1 MTRRLLPL
9 LLSLVVFAL
18 PVSLPAVELPGS
30 VARLQTDRELF
41 QDGSRA
47 WEEGRQDEALQ
58 RLRGLV
64 VRYPDSPYASQAA
77 LLLARIF
84 YLNDSFDE
92 ARLYFERA
100 GQRAGTPEFTLLQ
113 GALAI
118 TDGRTAEGLARLQTL
133 APADLAPRDRFLRT
147 RALARGLVAADRP
160 LEGLMALARVLEDAA
175 ELPAGD
181 QRAVEEQAYAI
192 LEQLDDATLAEAAFM
207 FRGTAFGQ
215 SARLLQARQLAAAGR
230 EDEAEQLVR
239 DLLADPAPFIYR
251 RDAVLLLDRLTG
263 SPWLQRAVGVL
274 LPLSGRYA
282 TFGELVRRGME
293 LARQAYGPDAV
304 RFIYTDIADKD
315 VSLEVDRLANEERV
329 MALAGPITG
338 GKALE
343 AARQAQYQQVPILSL
358 AQREGIPELGDY
370 VFRDSLTSRLQARAL
385 ARYAVQ
391 EMGWTS
397 FGILRPQSRFGEEFA
412 RVFSEEVG
420 ALGGLVTVEE
430 TYAPDATD
438 FRRQIRL
445 LMGED
450 PDAPDDPGPLSE
462 EEQLE
467 DLFVPDFP
475 PVDFDALFIPD
486 YADKIELIAPQLPF
500 YGIENVPL
508 LGING
513 WNDPD
518 LLRHA
523 GRYVE
528 GAVFA
533 DGFFRYSSHPFV
545 QDFVRRY
552 FERYGEEPSILE
564 AQGYD
569 VAGILLSIFTRADV
583 RSREDVR
590 LALSRL
596 HNYPGVTGA
605 TSFDFNGEADKI
617 LFLLQIRQG
626 RIVQLDD

>member
-1 MTRRLLPL
+1 MSRP
-9 LLSLVVFAL
+9 
-18 PVSLPAVELPGS
+18 
-30 VARLQTDRELF
+30 QTDRELF
-41 QDGSRA
+41 QDGLKA

-58 RLRGLV
+58 RLRGFV
-64 VRYPDSPYASQAA
+64 IRYPDSVYAPQAA

-92 ARLYFERA
+92 ARLYFDRA
-100 GQRAGTPEFTLLQ
+100 AQRAGTPEFELMQ
-113 GALAI
+113 GALAVA
-118 TDGRTAEGLARLQTL
+118 DGRTAEGLGRLRTL
-133 APADLAPRDRFLRT
+133 AADDLAPRDRFLRA
-147 RALARGLVAADRP
+147 RALARGLTDSGRA
-160 LEGLMALARVLEDAA
+160 LEGLLALHQVLNRGDD
-175 ELPAGD
+175 LPAID
-181 QRAVEEQAYAI
+181 RRALEGQAYDI
-192 LEQLDDATLAEAAFM
+192 LQQLDDAVLGEAAFM
-207 FRGTAFGQ
+207 FRGTALGQ
-215 SARLLQARQLAAAGR
+215 SARLLQARRLYAAGR
-230 EDEAEQLVR
+230 SDEAQQQVR
-239 DLLADPAPFIYR
+239 SLIADPVPFAYR

-263 SPWLQRAVGVL
+263 KPWLQRAVGVM

-293 LARQAYGPDAV
+293 LAREVYGRDAV
-304 RFIYTDIADKD
+304 RFIYTDIAGKD

-338 GKALE
+338 GRAME

-370 VFRDSLTSRLQARAL
+370 VFRDSLTSRLQARTL

-391 EMGWTS
+391 ERGWTA
-397 FGILRPQSRFGEEFA
+397 FGILRPQSRLGEEFA
-412 RVFSEEVG
+412 RVFSEEVA
-420 ALGGLVTVEE
+420 ALGGLVIDEE
-430 TYAPDATD
+430 AYSPDATD

-450 PDAPDDPGPLSE
+450 PEAPDDPGPLSE

-486 YADKIELIAPQLPF
+486 YADKVELIAPQLPF
-500 YGIENVPL
+500 YGIEGVPL

-528 GAVFA
+528 GAIFP
-533 DGFFRYSSHPFV
+533 DGFFRYSSYPFV

-564 AQGYD
+564 AQGFD
-569 VAGILLSIFTRADV
+569 VAGILLSIFDRPDIRT
-583 RSREDVR
+583 REDVR
-590 LALSRL
+590 LALSQLR
-596 HNYPGVTGA
+596 NYPGVTGA
-605 TSFDFNGEADKI
+605 TSFDFNGEADKL
-617 LFLLQIRQG
+617 LFLLQIQKS
-626 RIVQLDD
+626 RIVQIN